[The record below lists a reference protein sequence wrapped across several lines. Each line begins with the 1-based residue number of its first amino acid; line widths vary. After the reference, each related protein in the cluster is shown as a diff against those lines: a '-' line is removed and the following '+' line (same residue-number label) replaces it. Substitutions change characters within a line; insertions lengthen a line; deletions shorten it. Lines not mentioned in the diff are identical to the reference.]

1 MIAIDHGHDAHRS
14 EAGAKLVPGGVA
26 GGHGFGL
33 AAVWRVS

>member
-1 MIAIDHGHDAHRS
+1 MIAIGHGHDAHRLA
-14 EAGAKLVPGGVA
+14 AGAKLVA